1 MPRPRPCMGS
11 TTRANGNRGAA
22 QAMTTLGVRTL
33 LRRLLGAATL
43 DAATYEEVEADRA
56 ATAQAGAIVVLSSL
70 AAGIGMRGFGGG
82 GGAASMAFFGVL
94 ALMAW
99 GAWALLTY
107 QIGVRILPEPQTR
120 ADVGELLRTIGFA
133 STPGLLRIFGAV
145 PGLTVPVFAVT
156 AVWMLMAMIVA
167 VRQALDYSSTRR
179 AVAVCVLGWALAIVF
194 AMVVGFFFGPR
205 VS

>member
-1 MPRPRPCMGS
+1 MNF
-11 TTRANGNRGAA
+11 T
-22 QAMTTLGVRTL
+22 MTTPGVRTL
-33 LRRLLGAATL
+33 LRRLLGAAAL
-43 DAATYEEVEADRA
+43 RAATYEEVEADRS
-56 ATAQAGAIVVLSSL
+56 ATAQASAIVVLSSV

-82 GGAASMAFFGVL
+82 VPSMAFFGVV

-107 QIGVRILPEPQTR
+107 QIGVRIMPEPQTR

-133 STPGLLRIFGAV
+133 STPGMLRIFGAV

-156 AVWMLMAMIVA
+156 AVWMLMATVVA

-179 AVAVCVLGWALAIVF
+179 AVAVCVFGWVLAIVF
-194 AMVVGFFFGPR
+194 ALVVGFFFGPR

>member
-1 MPRPRPCMGS
+1 M
-11 TTRANGNRGAA
+11 NF
-22 QAMTTLGVRTL
+22 MTTTITIRTF
-33 LRRLLGAATL
+33 LRRLIGAATL
-43 DAATYEEVEADRA
+43 DVATYEEVEADRG

-82 GGAASMAFFGVL
+82 AASMTFFGAL

-133 STPGLLRIFGAV
+133 STPGLLRIFGAL
-145 PGLTVPVFAVT
+145 PGLTIPVFAVT
-156 AVWMLMAMIVA
+156 TVWMLLAMIVA

-179 AVAVCVLGWALAIVF
+179 AVAVCVFGWVLAIVF